1 LIAKI
6 YLCDLTIIA
15 YKEMNFIVSSTTLLK
30 ALQAVGGVLNSTN
43 TLPILDNFLFE
54 IANNELKI
62 SASDLEST
70 MSTVITIQSK
80 ENGNIAVPA
89 KLVLDIL
96 KTFPDHPLT
105 FTVNSNNGIEISSD
119 YGKYSLSGQ
128 NSDEFPRVPKLESP
142 SQISINGNVLQRAI
156 EKTVFA
162 TGNDDLRPVMS
173 GLYCQ
178 MDSQGITFVAT
189 DAHKLVRFK
198 RTDTSS
204 EKASEFIIPK
214 KPMNLLK
221 GLLGS
226 SEEPVT
232 IEYNDSNA
240 QFKFGS
246 TTLICRLIDG
256 KYPNYQAVIPQENP
270 NRMTIARTQFAN
282 SIKRV
287 SIFANKTTHQV
298 RLKITGSQ
306 LIISAEDLDFANAA
320 KEELTCSYNG
330 EDMEIGF
337 NSRFLLEMINNI
349 SAETI
354 ALELSAPNRA
364 GILVPDN
371 PEQENEDIL
380 MLVMPVML
388 NN

>member
-1 LIAKI
+1 
-6 YLCDLTIIA
+6 
-15 YKEMNFIVSSTTLLK
+15 MNFIVSSTTLLK

-54 IANNELKI
+54 IADNELKI

-70 MSTVITIQSK
+70 MSTVISIQSK

-105 FTVNSNNGIEISSD
+105 FSVNNNNGIEISSD

-128 NSDEFPRVPKLESP
+128 NADEFPRVPKLESP
-142 SQISINGNVLQRAI
+142 STISIKGNVLQRAI

-173 GLYCQ
+173 GLFCQ
-178 MDSQGITFVAT
+178 MNSEGITFVAT

-198 RTDTSS
+198 RSDTKTENS
-204 EKASEFIIPK
+204 SEFIIPK

-226 SEEPVT
+226 TEDDVSL
-232 IEYNDSNA
+232 EYNTSNA

-270 NRMTIARTQFAN
+270 NRMSIARTQFAN

-354 ALELSAPNRA
+354 ALELSGPNRA